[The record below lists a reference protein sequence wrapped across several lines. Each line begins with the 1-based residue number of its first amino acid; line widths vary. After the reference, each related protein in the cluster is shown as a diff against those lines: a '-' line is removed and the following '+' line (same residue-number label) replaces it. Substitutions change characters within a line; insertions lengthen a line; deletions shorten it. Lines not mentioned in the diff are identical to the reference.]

1 MENERGVILS
11 LHYRKAALSLWMWK
25 KWAKTSAKADNVREE
40 RINADLM
47 SQQRG
52 TKKRQGPKAAL
63 HQTLLFKHLTQQWR
77 GEAGDDDDLRFN
89 DSITVLGD

>member
-1 MENERGVILS
+1 MRRDSFPTLPQGRVKPLS
-11 LHYRKAALSLWMWK
+11 VK
-25 KWAKTSAKADNVREE
+25 KWAKTSAKADNMREE

-52 TKKRQGPKAAL
+52 TKTCQGPKAAL